1 MLAAI
6 PAVAEK
12 AANQQA
18 KPPSRHPEIQL
29 CLSAQAPSKGRQTLA
44 LASDIHSAP
53 SILAR
58 SPDSNSRLEPPRP
71 RVHPNAEQNETTCS
85 PFLSAAIPSSLE
97 HLCGCFV
104 VRNLRNLVPHSLWSA
119 PASQF
124 LRNQSTAIFVTRGP
138 RRSKQ
143 TSTTATNF
151 SLHHRL
157 LAPITTRLS
166 TPASPGQK
174 PSLREPSRR
183 FRGPCQS
190 GLEQGVSVLRH
201 A

>member
-1 MLAAI
+1 M
-6 PAVAEK
+6 AEK

-18 KPPSRHPEIQL
+18 KPPSRRSRHPEIQL

-44 LASDIHSAP
+44 LASDIHSTLPP

-85 PFLSAAIPSSLE
+85 PFLSAAILSSSE
-97 HLCGCFV
+97 HLCGCLV

-138 RRSKQ
+138 SRSKQ

-151 SLHHRL
+151 SLHHHL